1 MKQESDRLVCI
12 LKKDDLAAR
21 KGTTGMWGENRGTGS
36 RKEASPQTREGN
48 EENGHGGHAEN
59 LIRDS

>member
-1 MKQESDRLVCI
+1 M
-12 LKKDDLAAR
+12 AAR
-21 KGTTGMWGENRGTGS
+21 KGKTGMWDENRGTGS

-59 LIRDS
+59 LIRDGGCAG